1 MRAALSTLSPRPHRH
16 HGHSCAA
23 TPLRFARTWA
33 SCVAAW
39 ALCQTSGVL
48 LVYLPAAA
56 RRRVNGLS
64 RSQPQSTP
72 FSLILPASP
81 ILSFLRL
88 LMLCP
93 RAHRSPVS
101 PLMSLALG
109 PTKRCLT
116 LNLFIHGPST
126 DMFCARWLRRL
137 QRPTR
142 HTDGHGHTRP
152 VGDPPFRPALPRV
165 KGTPSCLGATVRC
178 FLRISASSLRRSG
191 RIKLVGAISRL
202 AMRQLVRLE

>member
-1 MRAALSTLSPRPHRH
+1 TDIPARRHLYALRGRGRRVSRL
-16 HGHSCAA
+16 
-23 TPLRFARTWA
+23 
-33 SCVAAW
+33 W

-109 PTKRCLT
+109 PTK
-116 LNLFIHGPST
+116 
-126 DMFCARWLRRL
+126 LRRL

-142 HTDGHGHTRP
+142 HTDDTDTHALSATRLSDQP
-152 VGDPPFRPALPRV
+152 CRRV
-165 KGTPSCLGATVRC
+165 
-178 FLRISASSLRRSG
+178 
-191 RIKLVGAISRL
+191 
-202 AMRQLVRLE
+202 